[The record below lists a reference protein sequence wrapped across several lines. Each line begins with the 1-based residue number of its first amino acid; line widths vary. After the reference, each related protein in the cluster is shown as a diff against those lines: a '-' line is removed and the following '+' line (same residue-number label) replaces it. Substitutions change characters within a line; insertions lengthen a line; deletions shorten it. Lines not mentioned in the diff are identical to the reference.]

1 MGVALR
7 GDAGVFQSF
16 CREDRRSCRSNTLPG
31 WNRLRGQVA
40 RRRAI
45 ASLINPDLVSL
56 DLVNPGLA
64 WSVRGC
70 IPRNNWIAWMA

>member
-31 WNRLRGQVA
+31 WNRIQGQVA
-40 RRRAI
+40 RLRAI
-45 ASLINPDLVSL
+45 ASRINLGLVCL
-56 DLVNPGLA
+56 GLA
-64 WSVRGC
+64 WAVRGR
-70 IPRNNWIAWMA
+70 IPRNNWIAWTA